1 MSDQRPLGWV
11 ISVQASNDPKPKL
24 YAVVV
29 EPKAY
34 LSVADELA
42 RAQALV
48 GEHLSVTKERV
59 EFQRRLT
66 DGEVARLGL
75 KAGEVKRFE

>member
-1 MSDQRPLGWV
+1 MPDQRVLGWV
-11 ISVQASNDPKPKL
+11 ISVQGSNDPKPKL

-29 EPKAY
+29 EPKAH
-34 LSVADELA
+34 LSVADELG

-48 GEHLSVTKERV
+48 GEHLSVTNERV

-66 DGEVARLGL
+66 NGEIARLRL
-75 KAGEVKRFE
+75 KPGEVKRFE

>member
-1 MSDQRPLGWV
+1 MPNERPSGWLV
-11 ISVQASNDPKPKL
+11 AVQGPNDPKPKL

-34 LSVADELA
+34 LSVAHELA
-42 RAQALV
+42 RAEALV
-48 GEHLSVTKERV
+48 GDHLSVTNERLG
-59 EFQRRLT
+59 FHRRLT
-66 DGEVARLGL
+66 DGEIARLGL

>member
-1 MSDQRPLGWV
+1 VTSDQRSLGWV
-11 ISVQASNDPKPKL
+11 ISVRGSNDQPKL

-34 LSVADELA
+34 PSVADELA

-48 GEHLSVTKERV
+48 GDYLSVTNERV